1 MSCLTF
7 FVYLVAQKNEKE
19 EAAKQRALTEAIR
32 SEQRNEELNG
42 FHRTKRPGMFLSST
56 MFSILYLFY
65 SKDVTPVEDDLEVES
80 EIDDDEPLTVRV
92 MICWK
97 NLY

>member
-42 FHRTKRPGMFLSST
+42 FHRTKRPGMILSST
-56 MFSILYLFY
+56 MFYIFY
-65 SKDVTPVEDDLEVES
+65 SKDVIPVEDDLEVES
-80 EIDDDEPLTVRV
+80 EDDDEPLTVRLMV
-92 MICWK
+92 FQINW
-97 NLY
+97 Y